1 MNFPLRILHL
11 EDDPVDAAFVKA
23 TLEEEDIV
31 CDILRLETRDDFI
44 AAIKRSEFD
53 IIFSD
58 YLLPGFDG
66 LSALAIVKEK
76 CPGIPFIFIS
86 GNMGEEL
93 AIETLKSG
101 ATDYVMKNRISRL
114 IPSVNRALQEATE
127 RSERRKAV
135 ADLEKSH
142 EQLRHLA
149 AHLQSVREEE
159 RMNIAREIHDE
170 LGQSL
175 TALKIDLSRLVAKL
189 SKNPENEA
197 IAEQLNAA
205 IDLVSLT
212 IGTVKQLCTELRPP
226 LLDHLGIGAAI
237 EWQAEEFQKRSGVEC
252 EVAVAS
258 DVFTV
263 DINITTTLFRI
274 FQEALTNV
282 LKHSQATKV
291 EASLKEENGK
301 IVLEINDNGVGIT
314 EKQMQKRHSFG
325 LLGMRERLYPLGG
338 TVSINGSELKGT
350 TLTVII
356 PIPGKT
362 KVK

>member
-212 IGTVKQLCTELRPP
+212 IGTVKQL
-226 LLDHLGIGAAI
+226 
-237 EWQAEEFQKRSGVEC
+237 
-252 EVAVAS
+252 
-258 DVFTV
+258 
-263 DINITTTLFRI
+263 
-274 FQEALTNV
+274 
-282 LKHSQATKV
+282 
-291 EASLKEENGK
+291 
-301 IVLEINDNGVGIT
+301 
-314 EKQMQKRHSFG
+314 
-325 LLGMRERLYPLGG
+325 
-338 TVSINGSELKGT
+338 
-350 TLTVII
+350 
-356 PIPGKT
+356 
-362 KVK
+362 